1 MISGKLVLIT
11 GASSGIGAAA
21 AKAMAKEG
29 ARVVLLAR
37 SEKAL
42 AQVAG
47 EIASIGGMAWT
58 YRVDLTD
65 PKAIAAVGTQISR
78 QLGTPDIL
86 VNSAGAGKWRFVD
99 ETSPIEA
106 VECMTVPYFAAFNI
120 VHTFLPAMLR
130 RKSGHIVNI
139 SSVGSKFV
147 WPGATA
153 YLAARWALAGFT
165 EALRADLAGSGIHV
179 TLLEPGVVKS
189 PYWEHNPGSRERI
202 PKLAKLIPEL
212 IPEEVARA
220 IVRGVERKR
229 RNIVIPFIMRLTC
242 GLHAVFPGLIQWL
255 VTKTGYRRPPL
266 AGLRRHK
273 SRCGIGGGN

>member
-42 AQVAG
+42 AQVAA
-47 EIASIGGMAWT
+47 EIASIGGIAWT

-65 PKAIAAVGTQISR
+65 PKTIATIGTQISR
-78 QLGTPDIL
+78 QLGTPDIII
-86 VNSAGAGKWRFVD
+86 NGAGAGKWRFID

-139 SSVGSKFV
+139 SSVGSRFV
-147 WPGATA
+147 WQGSPKRCAPILPGATA
-153 YLAARWALAGFT
+153 YLAARWALGWNSRDAFG
-165 EALRADLAGSGIHV
+165 ARCRGISV
-179 TLLEPGVVKS
+179 LG
-189 PYWEHNPGSRERI
+189 
-202 PKLAKLIPEL
+202 A
-212 IPEEVARA
+212 
-220 IVRGVERKR
+220 
-229 RNIVIPFIMRLTC
+229 
-242 GLHAVFPGLIQWL
+242 
-255 VTKTGYRRPPL
+255 
-266 AGLRRHK
+266 
-273 SRCGIGGGN
+273 